1 MQELDALP
9 CSQVVAWELV
19 VSSSVA
25 VAERSFMGYVFVSL
39 ELQLLIG
46 LFPFDLIADQY
57 DRFGTRPFAQRLT
70 SNAFASV
77 AGKKV
82 RVQLVIDGGK
92 TKRRS
97 DLP

>member
-1 MQELDALP
+1 M
-9 CSQVVAWELV
+9 
-19 VSSSVA
+19 
-25 VAERSFMGYVFVSL
+25 
-39 ELQLLIG
+39 QLLIG

-70 SNAFASV
+70 SNAV

-97 DLP
+97 ELTLTLTGAESGRFR